1 MSEIVTAA
9 GKYGGFAGVILA
21 LAIVVL
27 VTLIRKKG
35 SMDPQIFSLVR
46 GFVIFLGALSLIVVG
61 LSFFAERA
69 QLPKQTPENPSQPK
83 APEPSVKTTEK
94 KRPPSNSLRVTGT
107 VIPIPKGASY
117 IMIVGKPG
125 EWPIDANGTFDF
137 RVQGITGEQ
146 SRIRILEHTGDG
158 TKVVYEGYQDL
169 TRPVSVRISE

>member
-1 MSEIVTAA
+1 MSEIVAQA

-46 GFVIFLGALSLIVVG
+46 GFVIFLGAFSLLVVG
-61 LSFFAERA
+61 LSFFAGS
-69 QLPKQTPENPSQPK
+69 PKQPDNASQPK

-94 KRPPSNSLRVTGT
+94 KPPPSNSIRVTGG
-107 VIPIPKGASY
+107 VVPIPKEPAH

-125 EWPIDANGTFDF
+125 EWPIDANGAFDF

-146 SRIRILEHTGDG
+146 SRIRIVEHTGEA
-158 TKVVYEGYQDL
+158 TKIVYDGYQDL
-169 TRPVSVRISE
+169 TRPISIRISE